1 MLKSPPKDTQNS
13 QREDPA
19 RDFQSFKQAMKVYLS
34 KMNPSEREAL
44 LKDLYHLAD
53 DKRGA
58 ESFLARER
66 KQANSAPLFRKYRL
80 WLVDVENALSK
91 AKQALLE
98 VPTFDRDKVKRE
110 KIDLDENYARSE
122 QVETVV
128 VRETQNA
135 IAHAVTEV
143 ENVIADVKLAQDSL
157 APRVVSGFP
166 PRHRMTIPR
175 YSPAVTLNP
184 RSRFSTRAV
193 PLCRLPPMA
202 AFGKFPGRS
211 RRPADFLRARAVS
224 PSETRVAGLQICARS
239 EASSIH
245 LRACRGLL

>member
-157 APRVVSGFP
+157 AAVVNPKLRTRAEKKLVPEEPEDLVHNVLLSEKTKKIDSDFKRQAASVLDRYRTKHGK
-166 PRHRMTIPR
+166 TIPN
-175 YSPAVTLNP
+175 YGHIIAAIFLV
-184 RSRFSTRAV
+184 
-193 PLCRLPPMA
+193 
-202 AFGKFPGRS
+202 AFGQMITAGRI
-211 RRPADFLRARAVS
+211 DK
-224 PSETRVAGLQICARS
+224 
-239 EASSIH
+239 H
-245 LRACRGLL
+245 LRRKPYQLR